1 MATIMYSGIG
11 TTDPVRG
18 MHDGGMMHILRFYRP
33 EKVYLFLTAE
43 MIRRDRK
50 DQRIAKTFDYI
61 RTHWDG
67 YAPQVIRFETPI
79 EDPSD
84 MDALME
90 PMEALLERMVRENPD
105 AEILLNLSSGTPQM
119 QIILAQMALDLR
131 FPTTGIQVK
140 SPERQSSTA
149 DRTNRKDYSVED
161 SLELNLD
168 EEADVVNRCCVPK
181 MMAINREK
189 VRQQLYTLVDQR
201 NYGAIAQMGGQLP
214 APYPQLARHLDCRS
228 CFLLK
233 EAEKAAEGLTG
244 MQLHVGQGVYPYR
257 VYEMVEFF
265 AMLKHQVYLKEY
277 TYFIL
282 RVNPLLVELQLTII
296 REKLD
301 ERGIAFDAFFPV
313 VDRRRKV
320 CPIAIGKHL
329 PELLAYM
336 DAQFGGGLR
345 EADLSIKA
353 LNMMLRFFGVDAA
366 VCELLSA
373 CEQANTKLRN
383 PSAHDLFAITNED
396 IKRISGMTAETM
408 VARLEKVLTDAVARY
423 GDRALKKRLNIYEHG
438 DRLLKECL

>member
-1 MATIMYSGIG
+1 MASVLYSGIG

-18 MHDGGMMHILRFYRP
+18 MHDGGLMHIMRFYRP

-43 MIRRDRK
+43 MIRRDQK

-61 RTHWDG
+61 RAHWDG
-67 YAPQVIRFETPI
+67 YAPEVIRFETPI

-84 MDALME
+84 MDALID
-90 PMEALLERMVRENPD
+90 PMESLLERVVQENPGS
-105 AEILLNLSSGTPQM
+105 EILLNLSSGTPQM

-131 FPTTGIQVK
+131 YHKTGIQVK

-189 VRQQLYTLVDQR
+189 ARNQLHALVEQR
-201 NYGAIAQMGGQLP
+201 NYGAIAQMGGQIP
-214 APYPQLARHLDCRS
+214 APYPQLARHLNCRRR
-228 CFLLK
+228 FLLK

-244 MQLHVGQGVYPYR
+244 MQLQVGKGVYPYR

-265 AMLKHQVYLKEY
+265 AMLKHLVYLKEY

-282 RVNPLLVELQLTII
+282 RVNPLLVELQLTMI

-301 ERGIAFDAFFPV
+301 EKGIAFDAFFPV
-313 VDRRRKV
+313 VDRRRKI
-320 CPIAIGKHL
+320 CPIAIGQYL
-329 PELLAYM
+329 PDLLTYM
-336 DAQFGGGLR
+336 NAQFNGGLR

-353 LNMMLRFFGVDAA
+353 LNVMLQFFGVDAA
-366 VCELLSA
+366 VCDLLSA

-383 PSAHDLFAITNED
+383 PSAHDLFAITNDD
-396 IKRISGMTAETM
+396 IKRISGMDAETM
-408 VARLEKVLTDAVARY
+408 VARLEKVLIDSVTRY